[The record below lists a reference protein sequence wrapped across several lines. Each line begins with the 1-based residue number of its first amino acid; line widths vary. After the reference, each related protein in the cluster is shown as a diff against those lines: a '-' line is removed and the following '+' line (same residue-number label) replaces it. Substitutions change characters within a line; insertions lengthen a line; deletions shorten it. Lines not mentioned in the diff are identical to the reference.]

1 MGLIMTKQF
10 WSEQL
15 YVTYMIVNFYIDFNQ
30 KIVSIDFTMDIGQYR
45 NHTRVIDV
53 NCNICHSNAPA
64 DPKSGILGLFG
75 FFRLNEFTKTAFLKC
90 FFGEPC

>member
-1 MGLIMTKQF
+1 MGLIMTKQI

-53 NCNICHSNAPA
+53 NCNVCHAKKSKQNGPQKKAASLMLLGICSIVNSHY
-64 DPKSGILGLFG
+64 L
-75 FFRLNEFTKTAFLKC
+75 
-90 FFGEPC
+90 

>member
-1 MGLIMTKQF
+1 
-10 WSEQL
+10 
-15 YVTYMIVNFYIDFNQ
+15 MIVNFYIDFNQ

-75 FFRLNEFTKTAFLKC
+75 FFSAKWIYKNGIFEML

>member
-1 MGLIMTKQF
+1 MGLIMTKQI

-30 KIVSIDFTMDIGQYR
+30 KIVSIDFT
-45 NHTRVIDV
+45 IDV
-53 NCNICHSNAPA
+53 NCNVCHSNAPA